1 MKTSYD
7 ESTCMKAKG
16 PCRHEIAAAA
26 CGLAMTTKLRKLTLM
41 LFIAASLSGCADAAF
56 GPVDHECH
64 GSPFRS
70 HGSGCSGH
78 GGVTHPIIVAFSAS
92 DRPTNDAVYPTSQLA
107 CCRLS
112 LK

>member
-1 MKTSYD
+1 MSRR
-7 ESTCMKAKG
+7 
-16 PCRHEIAAAA
+16 RHRSLLYC
-26 CGLAMTTKLRKLTLM
+26 CGNVEVSVTPVAPDRLPTILRKPVLILV
-41 LFIAASLSGCADAAF
+41 IAASLSGCADAAF

>member
-56 GPVDHECH
+56 GPVNHECL

-70 HGSGCSGH
+70 DGSGCSGH
-78 GGVTHPIIVAFSAS
+78 GALPPSIVVAFS
-92 DRPTNDAVYPTSQLA
+92 
-107 CCRLS
+107 
-112 LK
+112 